1 MAFIIIITIIVYAV
15 LFAWTWKNLGGIQKN
30 KKLAVIIIGMLV
42 LYLITLLIFN
52 IAKKGIEYQEIAI
65 EKSIR
70 NILVM
75 IFTGINSLI
84 VLPFMAK
91 QFNKIHEGEI
101 ETKEFSKK
109 IMILLIVFII
119 CMCFESS
126 YMKSTQQGILKVYEA
141 NGQMGKST
149 L

>member
-15 LFAWTWKNLGGIQKN
+15 LFAWTWKNLGEIQKN